1 MTESHTGEGWK
12 VKTENNVIIWDFEQG
27 MELSAFKEE
36 AYPLYEK
43 LIEEKNLKA
52 MVTVVKLDDPFNKE
66 AFQVWE
72 KAAQRAQEAGMEK
85 WAVVAEGIT
94 AISLKGKIDV
104 DNLEVLK
111 TEDREEAI
119 NWAEK

>member
-1 MTESHTGEGWK
+1 MTESRTGEGWK

-43 LIEEKNLKA
+43 LIDEKNLKA
-52 MVTVVKLDDPFNKE
+52 MVTVVKLDYPFNKE

-94 AISLKGKIDV
+94 AISLKGKIDL